1 MISQLLEFFILR
13 HLIKSVLSVSMELEE
28 VLMILPES
36 LSVRNRDKCNSD
48 ALHVLVE
55 VTLDVNTYC

>member
-1 MISQLLEFFILR
+1 MISQLLEFFILW
-13 HLIKSVLSVSMELEE
+13 HLVKCVLSVSMEFEE
-28 VLMILPES
+28 VLMVLPES

-55 VTLDVNTYC
+55 VALNVNTYC